1 MKHVKRSTILRITAL
16 LVAAVL
22 AAGAAPAMA
31 SRGAAEDYA
40 TFTSVLAEAPATKAA
55 EKLAAKQVR
64 PASVDQA
71 AAKSKIRIEVP
82 RPVAT
87 SSSSPVRAQSTAVS
101 STAPV
106 KASTSSTASSITR
119 ARAILA
125 GYVAKYPILKG
136 TTVEFGDARGHQ
148 AIALYKSGRIIIS
161 PTHTA
166 SLERIIG
173 HEIWHIIDWRDN
185 GQINWGES
193 VPPANASSFGG

>member
-1 MKHVKRSTILRITAL
+1 
-16 LVAAVL
+16 
-22 AAGAAPAMA
+22 MA
-31 SRGAAEDYA
+31 SRGAAEDYS
-40 TFTSVLAEAPATKAA
+40 TFTSALTEAPKTKAA
-55 EKLAAKQVR
+55 EKLAAKQAR
-64 PASVDQA
+64 PASVDRA
-71 AAKSKIRIEVP
+71 AAKAKIRIEVP
-82 RPVAT
+82 KPVAT
-87 SSSSPVRAQSTAVS
+87 SSSSIRAQSTTVS
-101 STAPV
+101 SSAPV
-106 KASTSSTASSITR
+106 KASTSSTASDITR

-136 TTVEFGDARGHQ
+136 TTVEFGDARGYQ

-193 VPPANASSFGG
+193 VPPANASSFRG